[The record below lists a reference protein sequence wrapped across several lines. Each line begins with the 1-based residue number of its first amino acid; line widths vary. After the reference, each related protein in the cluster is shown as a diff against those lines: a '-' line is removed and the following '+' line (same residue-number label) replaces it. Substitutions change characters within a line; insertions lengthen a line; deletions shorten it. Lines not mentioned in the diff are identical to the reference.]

1 MAMKPQL
8 VKLLEAMKALGL
20 KPMHVMSPVDARAQM
35 EAGVKARNVPPIELG
50 SIEERSVPGPGGDIP
65 VRIYRPQDADGPL
78 GALVYYHGGGHVIG
92 SMDTHDYAA
101 RAMCRDANIVV
112 MSVDYRMGPEAKFP
126 AAVDDCYAATKWLSD
141 NADAM
146 GVRANR
152 IAVGGD
158 SAGGNLALVVSLM
171 ARDTDDSLSV
181 AYQLLIYPVMDYT
194 GGTPTYETYGT
205 GFGPLMAASIPWFR
219 EHYFTSDDD
228 LADWR
233 ASPVRAATF
242 AGLPPALLITAECD
256 ILNHEG
262 WECGKRLIADGV
274 ACEHVDF
281 EGMIHGFF
289 SMAPLLDDSVEAQLL
304 AADRLK
310 AALS

>member
-8 VKLLEAMKALGL
+8 VALLEEMKALGL
-20 KPMHVMSPVDARAQM
+20 KPMHELSPVDARAQM

-50 SIEERSVPGPGGDIP
+50 SIEDRSIPGPGGDIP
-65 VRIYRPQDADGPL
+65 VRVYRPDGADDAL

-92 SMDTHDYAA
+92 SMDTHDSVA

-126 AAVDDCYAATKWLSD
+126 AAVDDCYAATRWLSN
-141 NADAM
+141 NADSM
-146 GVRANR
+146 GVRADR

-171 ARDTDDSLSV
+171 ARDNDDGLSL
-181 AYQLLIYPVMDYT
+181 AYQLLVYPVMDYS
-194 GGTPTYETYGT
+194 GGTPTYETYGV
-205 GFGPLMAASIPWFR
+205 GYGPLMAASVPYFR
-219 EHYFTSDDD
+219 EHYLNSDEE

-233 ASPVRAATF
+233 ASPSRAASF

-262 WECGKRLIADGV
+262 RECGERLNAEGV

-289 SMAPLLDDSVEAQLL
+289 SMAPMLDDSVEAQLL

>member
-8 VKLLEAMKALGL
+8 VTLLEAMKALGL
-20 KPMHVMSPVDARAQM
+20 KPMHELSPVDARAQM

-50 SIEERSVPGPGGDIP
+50 SIEEQSIPGPGGNIP
-65 VRIYRPQDADGPL
+65 VRVYRPEGADGPL

-92 SMDTHDYAA
+92 SMDTHDSVA

-112 MSVDYRMGPEAKFP
+112 LSVDYRMGPEAKFP

-141 NADAM
+141 NADDM
-146 GVRANR
+146 GVRADR

-158 SAGGNLALVVSLM
+158 SAGGNLALVISLM
-171 ARDTDDSLSV
+171 ARDNDDGLSV
-181 AYQLLIYPVMDYT
+181 AYQLLVYPVMDYT

-205 GFGPLMAASIPWFR
+205 GFGPLMAASVPYFR
-219 EHYFTSDDD
+219 EHYLNSDEE

-233 ASPVRAATF
+233 ASPSRAASF

-262 WECGKRLIADGV
+262 RECGERLNAEGV

-289 SMAPLLDDSVEAQLL
+289 SMAPLLDDSIDAQRL

-310 AALS
+310 AVLS